1 MKIMKCS
8 PQIINRIKRVN
19 GQISGILKMIE
30 QERGCKDL
38 ITQLKAAKNSL
49 KKTIRLLAETN
60 LLDSIEEKHNLELIN
75 LEKQIDLIVRN

>member
-1 MKIMKCS
+1 MKCS

-49 KKTIRLLAETN
+49 KKTIRLLAVTN
-60 LLDSIEEKHNLELIN
+60 LLDSIEENTILN
-75 LEKQIDLIVRN
+75 